1 MKTGERASGNPRP
14 RGVRA
19 WRRTLDAEA
28 APAPAMCCLAAG
40 TSRDQSALAEVRS
53 MVARTKVADCG
64 QTGAEGLQGYESIS
78 HSGDFFLLQLHQ
90 TAGGL
95 ITQEEDPISRTL
107 FSPD

>member
-1 MKTGERASGNPRP
+1 MKTGARASGNPRP

-64 QTGAEGLQGYESIS
+64 QTGAQGYAAIFLG
-78 HSGDFFLLQLHQ
+78 GDFFHRLAPQNVVDLM
-90 TAGGL
+90 TV
-95 ITQEEDPISRTL
+95 
-107 FSPD
+107 